1 MPPLIDITI
10 LVAGLLVIA
19 VVMVTLARR
28 ARRTA
33 RNIAFVQVSGPVTPT
48 VMPTTEPIA
57 APVVKPEPKRRR
69 PRRVKPKA
77 TKPPTPI
84 DRVVG
89 LLKDPDSLATA
100 FLLREILDPPKSR
113 RG

>member
-1 MPPLIDITI
+1 MPPLIDIVI
-10 LVAGLLVIA
+10 LLAGLFVIA
-19 VVMVTLARR
+19 AVLLLLLRR
-28 ARRTA
+28 AGRDTGFA
-33 RNIAFVQVSGPVTPT
+33 QVPMPVSPT
-48 VMPTTEPIA
+48 VVQPAEPVA
-57 APVVKPEPKRRR
+57 VPVVKPRPKRKRA
-69 PRRVKPKA
+69 KPTPAA

-113 RG
+113 R

>member
-1 MPPLIDITI
+1 MPLLIDISI

-28 ARRTA
+28 AA
-33 RNIAFVQVSGPVTPT
+33 RNIAFAQVAVPVAPT
-48 VMPTTEPIA
+48 VMPMTEPIA
-57 APVVKPEPKRRR
+57 APVVKPEPKQRRA
-69 PRRVKPKA
+69 RRVKPKV
-77 TKPPTPI
+77 TKPATPI